1 MDFIK
6 VSNFHHPSIPMLTI
20 QRHLPLTTPPIHHTL
35 PNLTDSELVE
45 IRAAQRTFEG
55 AYIRTALGQFA
66 FALVVLRIFSAEFY
80 AVGALFAAYGACI
93 ALTAVYRRHQGNRQ
107 FFIHSDHASGEQTK
121 KFRTSGN
128 VVVMMTVLSLTAYV
142 TLLVLILK
150 LKNY

>member
-1 MDFIK
+1 M
-6 VSNFHHPSIPMLTI
+6 
-20 QRHLPLTTPPIHHTL
+20 
-35 PNLTDSELVE
+35 
-45 IRAAQRTFEG
+45 
-55 AYIRTALGQFA
+55 RTALGQFA
-66 FALVVLRIFSAEFY
+66 FSLVVLRIFSAEFY
-80 AVGALFAAYGACI
+80 TVGALFAAYGACI

-107 FFIHSDHASGEQTK
+107 FFINTDHQSGEQTK